1 MRLLKL
7 SSDNPKFRTLI
18 FNPGLNI
25 VAGLQKSNKGTESFN
40 GIGKSLSL
48 KLIHYMLGAN
58 FDSKKQDD
66 KKLKKYLSSYGSFY
80 LEFLHHEKKYLI
92 KKDFSQTDYYIND
105 EKVNQT
111 SYPKELNKVFLINE
125 PDINFKRVFNC
136 FARRYG
142 GTYYTDTLTQQGMP
156 TSDYYQRFT
165 NLFLL
170 GIDTPLV
177 KERFKIK
184 EQISKLDNASKVIK
198 EYEKELDKTNLKDLA
213 DEIENLK
220 NKRDNFVIAQ
230 SYDQIKKQ
238 ADNLTAE
245 INELRNSKF
254 FHEKKLDKKEINLK
268 NSEIINIDAHQIEEI
283 YNEAMF
289 FFDSKIT
296 KRLSDAQHFHNTLV
310 SNRKVRLMAE
320 IRELKIKIIELSTI
334 LEKVSAQRDAILK
347 DLDNTGALEEFNSIT
362 ERIKSLEIERDN
374 LKKYEHLL
382 FDFKKEKSNL
392 ETKNALI
399 KEKSILYLEEK
410 HEFFES
416 IENTFREL
424 VKRFYDNHG
433 GSLKIQETKD
443 AQYLFDINP
452 HIPKEGSQAVGE
464 VKIFCYDVLL
474 YKLNKNL
481 LGFMAHDGCIFSEM
495 DPRQKSTIFKII
507 LELVRENNFQY
518 FLNIGQNTLNEVLDE
533 NNKIN
538 ILTNEDKKYIK
549 EALILELY
557 DKNPQYWLF
566 GEDFSL

>member
-7 SSDNPKFRTLI
+7 SSDNPKFRTLN

-48 KLIHYMLGAN
+48 KLIHYMFGAK
-58 FDSKKQDD
+58 FDPKKPDD
-66 KKLKKYLSSYGSFY
+66 RKLKSYLSSYGYFY
-80 LEFLHHEKKYLI
+80 LEFLHNKQKILI
-92 KKDFSQTDYYIND
+92 KKDFSQTDYYINN
-105 EKVNQT
+105 EKVTQS
-111 SYPKELNKVFLINE
+111 SYPKELNKIFLINE
-125 PDINFKRVFNC
+125 PDINFKSVFNC

-142 GTYYTDTLTQQGMP
+142 GTYYADTLTQQGMP
-156 TSDYYQRFT
+156 LSDYHQRFT

-170 GIDTPLV
+170 GVDTPLV

-184 EQISKLDNASKVIK
+184 EQIGKLDKASKVIK
-198 EYEKELDKTNLKDLA
+198 EYEKELDKTNLKDLS
-213 DEIENLK
+213 DEIESLK
-220 NKRDNFVIAQ
+220 NKRDNFVIAE

-238 ADNLTAE
+238 ADILTAE
-245 INELRNSKF
+245 INDYRNNKF
-254 FHEKKLDKKEINLK
+254 FLEKKLEKKETNLK

-283 YNEAMF
+283 YNEALF
-289 FFDSKIT
+289 FFDDKIT
-296 KRLSDAQHFHNTLV
+296 KRLSDAQNFHNTLV
-310 SNRKVRLMAE
+310 SNRKKRLISE
-320 IRELKIKIIELSTI
+320 IRDLKVKIAELSTI
-334 LEKVSAQRDAILK
+334 LEKTSVQRDAILK

-374 LKKYEHLL
+374 LKKYEDLL

-392 ETKNALI
+392 ESKNALI

-410 HEFFES
+410 HEFLES
-416 IENTFREL
+416 IENTFRAL

-433 GSLKIQETKD
+433 GSLKIEETKD

-474 YKLNKNL
+474 YKLNKDL

-495 DPRQKSTIFKII
+495 DPRQKSTMFKII
-507 LELVRENNFQY
+507 LELIRENDFQY

-533 NNKIN
+533 DHKIN
-538 ILTNEDKKYIK
+538 ALTNEDKQTIK
-549 EALILELY
+549 DALILELY
-557 DKNPQYWLF
+557 DKNPVNWLL